1 MFNAIDRRSALLV
14 AVLIF
19 LNVAIF
25 GCLFL
30 MLTGKVVP

>member
-1 MFNAIDRRSALLV
+1 MSMDRRSALLV
-14 AVLIF
+14 SVLIF

-30 MLTGKVVP
+30 MVTGKVVP

>member
-1 MFNAIDRRSALLV
+1 MSMDRRNALLI

-30 MLTGKVVP
+30 MVTGKVVP